1 MLKDNINIV
10 TIPAYRVI
18 GQKWEGPYSEVPKL
32 KNVIASVSERV
43 GELEYAVNPKLQL
56 GLSYNLRQDGFVHYS
71 GYEVTDDQPI
81 PEGML
86 EFQVP
91 EMTYLITEHEK
102 GQNIGQSYEEIY
114 QWIKENGYVPFQEK
128 DEEYYDKLPIKHER
142 YPADRDLDDPHFD
155 ILIPISK
162 QNQ

>member
-18 GQKWEGPYSEVPKL
+18 GMKWEGPYSENHKL

-56 GLSYNLRQDGFVHYS
+56 GLSYHLREDGFVHYS
-71 GYEVTDDQPI
+71 GYEVTDDQTV
-81 PEGML
+81 PEGMI

-102 GQNIGQSYEEIY
+102 GQNIEQSYENIY
-114 QWIKENGYVPFQEK
+114 QWIQENGYVPFQE
-128 DEEYYDKLPIKHER
+128 DDVRYFDKLPIKHER
-142 YPADRDLDDPHFD
+142 YPVDRDLEDPYFD
-155 ILIPISK
+155 ILIPITK
-162 QNQ
+162 QD